1 VRADDI
7 LKSHPGYNTGHI
19 LPRIALLMKGPSI
32 GQIALAAL
40 ALLAGSGARAAAPA
54 PVLAPAAT
62 PAQSAPAD
70 DAPMPSLA
78 PMVRRVAPTVV
89 NVATRGSISE
99 SNPANPLLADPAFNR
114 FFDVPQTRGGH
125 SPQFQSAGSG
135 VILDARK
142 GYILTNAHVIENAS
156 EITVTLADGRDLK
169 AEVAGIDEPTD
180 IALLKVRPG
189 KLTQITLGDS
199 AKLEVGDFVVAIGNP
214 FGLRNSVTSGIV
226 SGLGRSNLDQ
236 DGFEDFIQT
245 DAAINPG
252 NSGGALVNL
261 RGEMVGLATAIL
273 ARSGGNIGIG
283 FAIPVDMVRSITDQL
298 EQFGSVKRGLLG
310 VDTYPVSPD
319 VAQALGLSG
328 AEGALV
334 TQVLLGSPAEA
345 AGLRSGDVIVSINRT
360 TVMVPADVRNAVGL
374 LRVGDSVDI
383 GLLRDGR
390 ARHVQALLTQPPE
403 SAAATPVSPA
413 EINPA
418 FEGATLGEA
427 SGGSGVVV
435 RNVDSGSP
443 AAAAGIR
450 SDDVIVAVNQSRVSN
465 LQQLRERS
473 AGLATLVIEV
483 QRGKST
489 VLIPIR

>member
-1 VRADDI
+1 MPA
-7 LKSHPGYNTGHI
+7 K
-19 LPRIALLMKGPSI
+19 MKGVAH

-40 ALLAGSGARAAAPA
+40 AVLTGPAALAVPPPAASAPA
-54 PVLAPAAT
+54 SA
-62 PAQSAPAD
+62 PAQSTTPD

-78 PMVRRVAPTVV
+78 PMVKRVAPTVV
-89 NVATRGSISE
+89 NVATRGSVTE
-99 SNPANPLLADPAFNR
+99 SSPANPLLADPAFNR
-114 FFDVPQTRGGH
+114 FFDVPQARGGH

-156 EITVTLADGRDLK
+156 EITVTFVDGRDMK
-169 AEVAGIDEPTD
+169 AEVVGIDEPTD
-180 IALLKVRPG
+180 IAVLRVRPV
-189 KLTQITLGDS
+189 KLAQITLGDS
-199 AKLEVGDFVVAIGNP
+199 ARLEVGDFVVAIGNP

-226 SGLGRSNLDQ
+226 SGLGRSSLDQ

-283 FAIPVDMVRSITDQL
+283 FAIPVNMVRSITDQL

-319 VAQALGLSG
+319 IAQALGLSG

-334 TQVLLGSPAEA
+334 TQVLLGSPAEQ
-345 AGLRSGDVIVSINRT
+345 AGVRSGDVIVSINRA

-374 LRVGDSVDI
+374 LRVGDTADI
-383 GLLRDGR
+383 ELLRNGR
-390 ARHVQALLTQPPE
+390 SRHVQALITQPPE
-403 SAAATPVSPA
+403 TAATTPVQPA
-413 EINPA
+413 EIHPA
-418 FEGATLGEA
+418 LEGAMLVDSA
-427 SGGSGVVV
+427 GGGGVVV

-450 SDDVIVAVNQSRVSN
+450 SDDLIVAVNQSQVAN
-465 LQQLRERS
+465 LQQLRDRT
-473 AGLATLVIEV
+473 AGLVTLVLEV

-489 VLIPIR
+489 VLIPFR

>member
-1 VRADDI
+1 
-7 LKSHPGYNTGHI
+7 
-19 LPRIALLMKGPSI
+19 MKAVAV

-40 ALLAGSGARAAAPA
+40 AFLGPVGLAAPIPPA
-54 PVLAPAAT
+54 SSSAAT
-62 PAQSAPAD
+62 AVQGPPAEE
-70 DAPMPSLA
+70 APMPSLA
-78 PMVRRVAPTVV
+78 PMIRRVAPAVV
-89 NVATRGSISE
+89 NVATRGSVTE

-114 FFDVPQTRGGH
+114 FFDVPQARGGH

-135 VILDARK
+135 VILDARR

-169 AEVAGIDEPTD
+169 AEVVGIDEPTD
-180 IALLKVRPG
+180 IALIKVRPV
-189 KLTQITLGDS
+189 KLTQITLGES

-226 SGLGRSNLDQ
+226 SGLGRSSLDK

-261 RGEMVGLATAIL
+261 RGELVGLATAIL

-319 VAQALGLSG
+319 IAQALGLSG

-334 TQVLLGSPAEA
+334 TQVMLGSAAEQ
-345 AGLRSGDVIVSINRT
+345 AGIHSGDVIVAINHA
-360 TVMVPADVRNAVGL
+360 TVVVPADVRNAIGL
-374 LRVGDSVDI
+374 LRAGDTVDI
-383 GLLRDGR
+383 ELLRDGR
-390 ARHVQALLTQPPE
+390 ARHVQAIISQPAE
-403 SAAATPVSPA
+403 SAAATPLPPG

-418 FEGATLGEA
+418 LEGATLAEA
-427 SGGSGVVV
+427 QGGSGVVV

-450 SDDVIVAVNQSRVSN
+450 SDDLIVAVNQSRVASI
-465 LQQLRERS
+465 QQLRERS
-473 AGLATLVIEV
+473 AGLATLVLEI

-489 VLIPIR
+489 VLVPIQ

>member
-1 VRADDI
+1 
-7 LKSHPGYNTGHI
+7 
-19 LPRIALLMKGPSI
+19 
-32 GQIALAAL
+32 
-40 ALLAGSGARAAAPA
+40 
-54 PVLAPAAT
+54 
-62 PAQSAPAD
+62 
-70 DAPMPSLA
+70 MPSLA
-78 PMVRRVAPTVV
+78 PMVRRVAPAVV
-89 NVATRGSISE
+89 NVATRGSVIE
-99 SNPANPLLADPAFNR
+99 SSPANPLLADPAFNR
-114 FFDVPQTRGGH
+114 FFDVPQARGGH

-142 GYILTNAHVIENAS
+142 GYILTNAHIIENTS
-156 EITVTLADGRDLK
+156 EITVTLADGRDLR

-180 IALLKVRPG
+180 IAVLKVRPV
-189 KLTQITLGDS
+189 KLTQIILGDS
-199 AKLEVGDFVVAIGNP
+199 SKLEVGDFVVAIGNP

-226 SGLGRSNLDQ
+226 SGLGRTSLDQ

-261 RGEMVGLATAIL
+261 RGEMVGLTTAIL

-283 FAIPVDMVRSITDQL
+283 FAIPVDMIRSITDQL
-298 EQFGSVKRGLLG
+298 VQFGSVKRGLLG

-319 VAQALGLSG
+319 IAQALGLNG
-328 AEGALV
+328 AAGALV
-334 TQVLLGSPAEA
+334 TQVLLGSPAEL
-345 AGLRSGDVIVSINRT
+345 AGIHSGDVIVSINHA
-360 TVMVPADVRNAVGL
+360 TVMAPADVRNAIGL
-374 LRVGDSVDI
+374 LRVGDTADI

-390 ARHVQALLTQPPE
+390 LRHVEAAITQPPE
-403 SAAATPVSPA
+403 AAAATPVQPA

-418 FEGATLGEA
+418 FEGATLAETP
-427 SGGSGVVV
+427 GGSGVVV

-450 SDDVIVAVNQSRVSN
+450 SDDIIVAVNQARVAN
-465 LQQLRERS
+465 IQQLRDRT

-489 VLIPIR
+489 VLIPVQ

>member
-1 VRADDI
+1 MQPMNQGVA
-7 LKSHPGYNTGHI
+7 TG
-19 LPRIALLMKGPSI
+19 RR
-32 GQIALAAL
+32 ALAAL
-40 ALLAGSGARAAAPA
+40 AILAATATYAAPT
-54 PVLAPAAT
+54 APAISAAGT
-62 PAQSAPAD
+62 PAQATPAD

-78 PMVRRVAPTVV
+78 PMIKRVAPAVV
-89 NVATRGSISE
+89 NVATRGSITE
-99 SNPANPLLADPAFNR
+99 SNPVNPLLADPAFDR
-114 FFDVPQTRGGH
+114 FFDVPQARAGH

-169 AEVAGIDEPTD
+169 AEVVGIDESTD
-180 IALLKVRPG
+180 IALIKVRPL
-189 KLTQITLGDS
+189 KLTQITLGQS

-226 SGLGRSNLDQ
+226 SGLGRNNLDQ

-261 RGEMVGLATAIL
+261 RGELVGLATAIL

-298 EQFGSVKRGLLG
+298 VQFGSVKRGLLG

-319 VAQALGLSG
+319 IAQALGLIG

-334 TQVLLGSPAEA
+334 TQVLLGSPAEQ
-345 AGLRSGDVIVSINRT
+345 AGIRSGDVIVSLNN
-360 TVMVPADVRNAVGL
+360 VAVAAPADVRNAVGL
-374 LRVGDSVDI
+374 LRVGDAVDI

-390 ARHVQALLTQPPE
+390 TRHVQTVIAAPAQ
-403 SAAATPVSPA
+403 SAASAPIQPG

-418 FEGATLGEA
+418 LEGATLAETA
-427 SGGSGVVV
+427 GGIGVMV

-450 SDDVIVAVNQSRVSN
+450 SEDVIVAVNQSRVAN
-465 LQQLRERS
+465 VLQLRERS

-489 VLIPIR
+489 VLIPIQ

>member
-1 VRADDI
+1 MKAAV
-7 LKSHPGYNTGHI
+7 TG
-19 LPRIALLMKGPSI
+19 R
-32 GQIALAAL
+32 IALAAL
-40 ALLAGSGARAAAPA
+40 ALIVAAAS
-54 PVLAPAAT
+54 AAT
-62 PAQSAPAD
+62 PPPATPAE

-78 PMVRRVAPTVV
+78 PMVRRVAPAVV
-89 NVATRGSISE
+89 NVATRGSVTE
-99 SNPANPLLADPAFNR
+99 SSPANPLLADPAFNR
-114 FFDVPQTRGGH
+114 FFDVPQARGGH

-135 VILDARK
+135 VILDARR
-142 GYILTNAHVIENAS
+142 GYVLTNAHVIENAS

-180 IALLKVRPG
+180 IAVLKVRPL

-214 FGLRNSVTSGIV
+214 FGLRNSVTSGVV
-226 SGLGRSNLDQ
+226 SGLGRSSLDQ

-261 RGEMVGLATAIL
+261 RGELVGLATAIL

-283 FAIPVDMVRSITDQL
+283 FAIPVNMVRSISDQL
-298 EQFGSVKRGLLG
+298 MQFGSVKRGLLG

-319 VAQALGLSG
+319 IAQALGLSG
-328 AEGALV
+328 AQGALV
-334 TQVLLGSPAEA
+334 TQVLLGSPAEI
-345 AGLRSGDVIVSINRT
+345 AGIHSGDIIVSINRV
-360 TVMVPADVRNAVGL
+360 TVILPADVRNAVGL
-374 LRVGDSVDI
+374 LRVGDTADI

-390 ARHVQALLTQPPE
+390 SRHVQVVVTQPAE
-403 SAAATPVSPA
+403 AAATPPLPPG

-418 FEGATLGEA
+418 LEGAMLADTP
-427 SGGSGVVV
+427 GGGGVMV

-443 AAAAGIR
+443 AAAAGLR
-450 SDDVIVAVNQSRVSN
+450 SDDLIVAVNQSRVAT

-489 VLIPIR
+489 VLIPIQ

>member
-1 VRADDI
+1 M
-7 LKSHPGYNTGHI
+7 
-19 LPRIALLMKGPSI
+19 MKGVLT

-40 ALLAGSGARAAAPA
+40 ALLADPGLRAAPA
-54 PVLAPAAT
+54 LPAQAT
-62 PAQSAPAD
+62 PTD

-78 PMVRRVAPTVV
+78 PMVRRVSPTVV
-89 NVATRGSISE
+89 NVATRGSITENS
-99 SNPANPLLADPAFNR
+99 PANPLLADPAFNR
-114 FFDVPQTRGGH
+114 FFDVPQARGGH

-142 GYILTNAHVIENAS
+142 GYILTNAHIIENAS

-180 IALLKVRPG
+180 IAVLKVRPV

-226 SGLGRSNLDQ
+226 SGLGRSSLDQ

-261 RGEMVGLATAIL
+261 RGELVGLATAIL

-283 FAIPVDMVRSITDQL
+283 FAIPVNMVRSITDQL
-298 EQFGSVKRGLLG
+298 VQFGSVKRGLLG

-319 VAQALGLSG
+319 IAQALGLSG

-345 AGLRSGDVIVSINRT
+345 AGIHSGDVIVSLNHAAVR
-360 TVMVPADVRNAVGL
+360 VPADVRNAVGL
-374 LRVGDSVDI
+374 LRVGDTVEVE
-383 GLLRDGR
+383 LLRDGR
-390 ARHVQALLTQPPE
+390 PRHVQALISPAPE
-403 SAAATPVSPA
+403 AAAATPVQPR

-418 FEGATLGEA
+418 FEGALLAETP
-427 SGGSGVVV
+427 GGAGVAI
-435 RNVDSGSP
+435 RNVDSGTP

-450 SDDVIVAVNQSRVSN
+450 SDDIIVAVNQGRVAN

-489 VLIPIR
+489 VLIPIQ

>member
-1 VRADDI
+1 
-7 LKSHPGYNTGHI
+7 
-19 LPRIALLMKGPSI
+19 
-32 GQIALAAL
+32 
-40 ALLAGSGARAAAPA
+40 
-54 PVLAPAAT
+54 
-62 PAQSAPAD
+62 
-70 DAPMPSLA
+70 MPSLA
-78 PMVRRVAPTVV
+78 PMIRRVAPSVV
-89 NVATRGSISE
+89 NVATRGSVTE
-99 SNPANPLLADPAFNR
+99 TNPANPLLADPAFNR
-114 FFDVPQTRGGH
+114 FFDVPQPRGGH

-135 VILDARK
+135 VVLDARR

-169 AEVAGIDEPTD
+169 AEIVGIDEPTD
-180 IALLKVRPG
+180 IALIKVRPI

-199 AKLEVGDFVVAIGNP
+199 SKLEVGDFVVAIGNP

-226 SGLGRSNLDQ
+226 SGLGRSSLDK

-261 RGEMVGLATAIL
+261 RGELVGLATAIL

-319 VAQALGLSG
+319 IAQALGLNG

-334 TQVLLGSPAEA
+334 TQVMLGSAAEQ
-345 AGLRSGDVIVSINRT
+345 AGIHSGDVIVSINRT
-360 TVMVPADVRNAVGL
+360 TVVVPADVRNAIGL
-374 LRVGDSVDI
+374 LRAGDTVDI

-390 ARHVQALLTQPPE
+390 PRHLQAVISQ
-403 SAAATPVSPA
+403 SAEAVATPVPPA

-418 FEGATLGEA
+418 LEGATLAELP
-427 SGGSGVVV
+427 GGGGVVV

-450 SDDVIVAVNQSRVSN
+450 SDDVIVAVNQSRVAN
-465 LQQLRERS
+465 IPQLRERS
-473 AGLATLVIEV
+473 VGLATLVLEV

>member
-1 VRADDI
+1 M
-7 LKSHPGYNTGHI
+7 PGIFSLGSSQ
-19 LPRIALLMKGPSI
+19 LMKGVASSE
-32 GQIALAAL
+32 IALAAL
-40 ALLAGSGARAAAPA
+40 TVLAGPAARAALPPPIAPA
-54 PVLAPAAT
+54 TTAAPAN
-62 PAQSAPAD
+62 PAD
-70 DAPMPSLA
+70 DAPLPSLA
-78 PMVRRVAPTVV
+78 PMIRRVAPAVV

-99 SNPANPLLADPAFNR
+99 SSPANPLLADPAFNR
-114 FFDVPQTRGGH
+114 FFDVPQARGGH

-169 AEVAGIDEPTD
+169 AEVVGIDEPTD
-180 IALLKVRPG
+180 IAVLRVRPL

-199 AKLEVGDFVVAIGNP
+199 SKLEVGDFVVAIGNP

-226 SGLGRSNLDQ
+226 SGLGRSSLDQ

-261 RGEMVGLATAIL
+261 RGELVGLATAIL

-298 EQFGSVKRGLLG
+298 VQFGSVKRGLLG

-319 VAQALGLSG
+319 IAQALGLSG

-334 TQVLLGSPAEA
+334 TQVLLGSPAEQ
-345 AGLRSGDVIVSINRT
+345 AGLHSGDIIVSLNRA

-374 LRVGDSVDI
+374 LRVGDTVDI

-390 ARHVQALLTQPPE
+390 PRHVQAVITQPPE
-403 SAAATPVSPA
+403 VAAAAPVVPG

-418 FEGATLGEA
+418 FEGAMLAEA
-427 SGGSGVVV
+427 AGGGGVMV

-450 SDDVIVAVNQSRVSN
+450 SDDLIVAVNQSPVAN

-489 VLIPIR
+489 VLIPIQ

>member
-1 VRADDI
+1 M
-7 LKSHPGYNTGHI
+7 
-19 LPRIALLMKGPSI
+19 MKGVLT
-32 GQIALAAL
+32 GRIALAAL
-40 ALLAGSGARAAAPA
+40 ALLAGPLLRAAPA
-54 PVLAPAAT
+54 IPVQT
-62 PAQSAPAD
+62 TPAD

-78 PMVRRVAPTVV
+78 PMVRRVTPTVV
-89 NVATRGSISE
+89 NVATRGSITENS
-99 SNPANPLLADPAFNR
+99 PANPLLADPAFNR
-114 FFDVPQTRGGH
+114 FFDVPQARGGH

-142 GYILTNAHVIENAS
+142 GYILTNAHIIENAS

-180 IALLKVRPG
+180 IAVLKVRPV

-226 SGLGRSNLDQ
+226 SGLGRSSLDQ

-261 RGEMVGLATAIL
+261 RGELVGLATAIL

-283 FAIPVDMVRSITDQL
+283 FAIPVNMVRSITDQL
-298 EQFGSVKRGLLG
+298 VQFGSVKRGLLG

-319 VAQALGLSG
+319 IAQALGLSG

-345 AGLRSGDVIVSINRT
+345 
-360 TVMVPADVRNAVGL
+360 
-374 LRVGDSVDI
+374 
-383 GLLRDGR
+383 GR
-390 ARHVQALLTQPPE
+390 HP
-403 SAAATPVSPA
+403 
-413 EINPA
+413 
-418 FEGATLGEA
+418 
-427 SGGSGVVV
+427 
-435 RNVDSGSP
+435 
-443 AAAAGIR
+443 
-450 SDDVIVAVNQSRVSN
+450 
-465 LQQLRERS
+465 
-473 AGLATLVIEV
+473 
-483 QRGKST
+483 QR
-489 VLIPIR
+489 

>member
-1 VRADDI
+1 M
-7 LKSHPGYNTGHI
+7 PGMKGFRCG
-19 LPRIALLMKGPSI
+19 RIALV
-32 GQIALAAL
+32 ALAM
-40 ALLAGSGARAAAPA
+40 LAGATAFATVPA
-54 PVLAPAAT
+54 PT
-62 PAQSAPAD
+62 D

-89 NVATRGSISE
+89 NVATRGSITE

-180 IALLKVRPG
+180 IALLKVRPI

-283 FAIPVDMVRSITDQL
+283 FAIPVNMVRSITDQL

-334 TQVLLGSPAEA
+334 TQVLLGSPAEQ

-427 SGGSGVVV
+427 SGGIGVVV

-450 SDDVIVAVNQSRVSN
+450 SDDVIVAVNQSPVSN

>member
-1 VRADDI
+1 M
-7 LKSHPGYNTGHI
+7 KGFGCG
-19 LPRIALLMKGPSI
+19 RIALVALTLSAGVAAHAAMPS
-32 GQIALAAL
+32 
-40 ALLAGSGARAAAPA
+40 
-54 PVLAPAAT
+54 
-62 PAQSAPAD
+62 SAPAD
-70 DAPMPSLA
+70 DTPLPTLA
-78 PMVRRVAPTVV
+78 PMIKRVAPSVV
-89 NVATRGSISE
+89 NVATRGSITE
-99 SNPANPLLADPAFNR
+99 TNAPNPLLADPAFNR

-125 SPQFQSAGSG
+125 SPLFQSAGSG

-180 IALLKVRPG
+180 IALLKVRPV

-236 DGFEDFIQT
+236 EGFEDFIQT

-261 RGEMVGLATAIL
+261 RGELVGLATAIL

-283 FAIPVDMVRSITDQL
+283 FAIPVNMVRSITDQL

-334 TQVLLGSPAEA
+334 TQVLLGSPAEQ

-360 TVMVPADVRNAVGL
+360 PVVVPADVRNAVGL

-390 ARHVQALLTQPPE
+390 TRHIQAMITQPPE
-403 SAAATPVSPA
+403 NPTAPPLPPA

-418 FEGATLGEA
+418 FEGATLAET
-427 SGGSGVVV
+427 SGGIGVMV
-435 RNVDSGSP
+435 RNVNSGSA

-483 QRGKST
+483 QRGRST

>member
-1 VRADDI
+1 
-7 LKSHPGYNTGHI
+7 
-19 LPRIALLMKGPSI
+19 MKAVAA

-40 ALLAGSGARAAAPA
+40 AILGTATFAAPLPPA
-54 PVLAPAAT
+54 NSSAAT
-62 PAQSAPAD
+62 PAQAPAPEE
-70 DAPMPSLA
+70 APMPSLA
-78 PMVRRVAPTVV
+78 PMIRRVAPAVV
-89 NVATRGSISE
+89 NVATRGSVTE

-114 FFDVPQTRGGH
+114 FFDVPQARGGH

-135 VILDARK
+135 VILDARR

-169 AEVAGIDEPTD
+169 AEVVGIDEPTD
-180 IALLKVRPG
+180 IALIKVRPV
-189 KLTQITLGDS
+189 KLTQINLGDS
-199 AKLEVGDFVVAIGNP
+199 SKLEVGDFVVAIGNP

-226 SGLGRSNLDQ
+226 SGLGRSSLDK

-261 RGEMVGLATAIL
+261 RGELVGLATAIL

-283 FAIPVDMVRSITDQL
+283 FAIPIDMVRSITEQL

-319 VAQALGLSG
+319 IAQALGLSG

-334 TQVLLGSPAEA
+334 TQVMLGSSAEQ
-345 AGLRSGDVIVSINRT
+345 AGIHSGDVIVAINHA
-360 TVMVPADVRNAVGL
+360 TVMVPADVRNAIGL
-374 LRVGDSVDI
+374 LRAGETVDI
-383 GLLRDGR
+383 ELLRDGR
-390 ARHVQALLTQPPE
+390 PRHVQALITQPPE
-403 SAAATPVSPA
+403 SVAAAPVPTS

-418 FEGATLGEA
+418 LEGAALA
-427 SGGSGVVV
+427 DAPAASGVVV

-450 SDDVIVAVNQSRVSN
+450 SDDVIVAVNQSRVTSI
-465 LQQLRERS
+465 QQLRERS
-473 AGLATLVIEV
+473 AGLATLVLEI

-489 VLIPIR
+489 VLVPIQ

>member
-1 VRADDI
+1 MKGFARG
-7 LKSHPGYNTGHI
+7 L
-19 LPRIALLMKGPSI
+19 IALGV
-32 GQIALAAL
+32 LAVPA
-40 ALLAGSGARAAAPA
+40 AFAVTPQTAGS
-54 PVLAPAAT
+54 
-62 PAQSAPAD
+62 SAPQD
-70 DAPMPSLA
+70 DAAPMPSLA

-89 NVATRGSISE
+89 NVATRGSVTE
-99 SNPANPLLADPAFNR
+99 SSPANPLLADPAFDR
-114 FFDVPQTRGGH
+114 FFEVPQARGGH

-135 VILDARK
+135 VVLDARK

-169 AEVAGIDEPTD
+169 AEVLGIDEPTD
-180 IALLKVRPG
+180 IAVLKVRPV

-199 AKLEVGDFVVAIGNP
+199 AKLEVGDFVVAVGNP

-226 SGLGRSNLDQ
+226 SGLGRSSLDAN
-236 DGFEDFIQT
+236 GFEDFIQT

-283 FAIPVDMVRSITDQL
+283 FAIPVNMVRSITDQL
-298 EQFGSVKRGLLG
+298 VQFGSVKRGLLG

-319 VAQALGLSG
+319 IAQALGLG
-328 AEGALV
+328 GTEGALV
-334 TQVLLGSPAEA
+334 TQVLLGSPAEQ
-345 AGLRSGDVIVSINRT
+345 AGIHSGDVIVSINRA
-360 TVMVPADVRNAVGL
+360 TVMAPADVRNAIGL
-374 LRVGDSVDI
+374 LRVGDTADI
-383 GLLRDGR
+383 VLLRDGR
-390 ARHVQALLTQPPE
+390 ARHVQPVITQPPE
-403 SAAATPVSPA
+403 AAAATPVQPA

-418 FEGATLGEA
+418 FEGASLAETP
-427 SGGSGVVV
+427 GGSGVVV

-450 SDDVIVAVNQSRVSN
+450 SDDVIVAVNQSTVTN
-465 LQQLRERS
+465 IQQLRDRA

-483 QRGKST
+483 QRGRST
-489 VLIPIR
+489 VLIPVQ

>member
-1 VRADDI
+1 
-7 LKSHPGYNTGHI
+7 
-19 LPRIALLMKGPSI
+19 
-32 GQIALAAL
+32 
-40 ALLAGSGARAAAPA
+40 
-54 PVLAPAAT
+54 
-62 PAQSAPAD
+62 
-70 DAPMPSLA
+70 MPSLA
-78 PMVRRVAPTVV
+78 PMIRRVAPSVV
-89 NVATRGSISE
+89 NVATRGSVTE
-99 SNPANPLLADPAFNR
+99 TNPANPLLADPAFNR
-114 FFDVPQTRGGH
+114 FFDVPQPRGGH

-135 VILDARK
+135 VVLDARR

-169 AEVAGIDEPTD
+169 AEIVGIDEPTD
-180 IALLKVRPG
+180 IALIKVRPI

-199 AKLEVGDFVVAIGNP
+199 SKLEVGDFVVAIGNP

-226 SGLGRSNLDQ
+226 SGLGRSSLDK

-261 RGEMVGLATAIL
+261 RGELVGLATAIL

-283 FAIPVDMVRSITDQL
+283 FAIPVDMIRSITDQL

-319 VAQALGLSG
+319 IAQALGLTG

-334 TQVLLGSPAEA
+334 TQVMLGSAAEQ
-345 AGLRSGDVIVSINRT
+345 AGIHSGDVIVSINRT
-360 TVMVPADVRNAVGL
+360 TVVVPADVRNAIGL
-374 LRVGDSVDI
+374 LRAGETVDI

-390 ARHVQALLTQPPE
+390 PRHLQAVITQ
-403 SAAATPVSPA
+403 SAEAVATPVPPA

-418 FEGATLGEA
+418 LEGATLAELP
-427 SGGSGVVV
+427 GGGGVVV

-450 SDDVIVAVNQSRVSN
+450 SDDVIVAVNQSRVASIP
-465 LQQLRERS
+465 QLRERS
-473 AGLATLVIEV
+473 VGLATLILEV

>member
-1 VRADDI
+1 
-7 LKSHPGYNTGHI
+7 
-19 LPRIALLMKGPSI
+19 MKGLAT
-32 GQIALAAL
+32 GQIAVAALAAL
-40 ALLAGSGARAAAPA
+40 AASAHAGAGPQPA
-54 PVLAPAAT
+54 PSSAAT
-62 PAQSAPAD
+62 PAQAAPPD

-89 NVATRGSISE
+89 NVATRGSVLE
-99 SNPANPLLADPAFNR
+99 SSPANPLLSDPAFNR
-114 FFDVPQTRGGH
+114 FFDVPQARGGH

-135 VILDARK
+135 VVLDARK

-156 EITVTLADGRDLK
+156 DITVTLSDGRDLK
-169 AEVAGIDEPTD
+169 AEVVGIDEPTD
-180 IALLKVRPG
+180 IALLRVRPI
-189 KLTQITLGDS
+189 KLTQITLGES

-226 SGLGRSNLDQ
+226 SGLGRSSLDQ

-283 FAIPVDMVRSITDQL
+283 FAIPVDMIRSISDQL
-298 EQFGSVKRGLLG
+298 IQFGSVKRGLLG

-319 VAQALGLSG
+319 IAQALGLSG

-334 TQVLLGSPAEA
+334 TQVLLGSPAEQ
-345 AGLRSGDVIVSINRT
+345 AGIHSGDVIVSINRT
-360 TVMVPADVRNAVGL
+360 TVMVPADVRNAIGL
-374 LRVGDSVDI
+374 MRVGDTVDI
-383 GLLRDGR
+383 ALLRDGR
-390 ARHVQALLTQPPE
+390 PRHVQALITQPPE
-403 SAAATPVSPA
+403 ATAATPVQPS

-418 FEGATLGEA
+418 FEGATLAETP
-427 SGGSGVVV
+427 GGSGVVI
-435 RNVDSGSP
+435 RNVDSGSA

-450 SDDVIVAVNQSRVSN
+450 SDDVIVAVNQAPVTN
-465 LQQLRERS
+465 LQQLRDRT

-489 VLIPIR
+489 VLIPVR

>member
-1 VRADDI
+1 M
-7 LKSHPGYNTGHI
+7 LKGLVTGR
-19 LPRIALLMKGPSI
+19 L
-32 GQIALAAL
+32 ALAAL
-40 ALLAGSGARAAAPA
+40 TIVSAPALRAAPALPAPSSAAAPA
-54 PVLAPAAT
+54 QT
-62 PAQSAPAD
+62 PQAD
-70 DAPMPSLA
+70 DAPLPTLA
-78 PMVRRVAPTVV
+78 PMVRRVTPTVV
-89 NVATRGSISE
+89 NVATRGSITE
-99 SNPANPLLADPAFNR
+99 SSPANPLLADPAFNR
-114 FFDVPQTRGGH
+114 FFDVPQVRGGH

-142 GYILTNAHVIENAS
+142 GYILTNAHIIENAS

-180 IALLKVRPG
+180 IAVLKVRPT

-199 AKLEVGDFVVAIGNP
+199 AKLEVGDFVVAVGNP

-226 SGLGRSNLDQ
+226 SGLGRSSLDQ

-261 RGEMVGLATAIL
+261 RGELVGLATAIL

-283 FAIPVDMVRSITDQL
+283 FAIPVNMVRSIADQL

-319 VAQALGLSG
+319 IAQALGLSG
-328 AEGALV
+328 AGGALV
-334 TQVLLGSPAEA
+334 TQVLLGSPAEQ
-345 AGLRSGDVIVSINRT
+345 AGIHSGDIIVSLNHA

-374 LRVGDSVDI
+374 LRVGESVDI
-383 GLLRDGR
+383 ELLRDGR
-390 ARHVQALLTQPPE
+390 PRHVQAVITPPPE
-403 SAAATPVSPA
+403 SPAATPVKPG

-418 FEGATLGEA
+418 FQGAAFAETP
-427 SGGSGVVV
+427 GGNGIVV

-450 SDDVIVAVNQSRVSN
+450 TDDVIVAVNQARVAT

-473 AGLATLVIEV
+473 TGLATLVIEV

-489 VLIPIR
+489 VLIPIQ

>member
-1 VRADDI
+1 
-7 LKSHPGYNTGHI
+7 
-19 LPRIALLMKGPSI
+19 MKAAVTC
-32 GQIALAAL
+32 QIALAAL
-40 ALLAGSGARAAAPA
+40 ALIVASAS
-54 PVLAPAAT
+54 AAT
-62 PAQSAPAD
+62 PAPATPAD

-78 PMVRRVAPTVV
+78 PMVRRVAPAVV
-89 NVATRGSISE
+89 NVATRGSITE
-99 SNPANPLLADPAFNR
+99 SSPANPLLADPAFNR
-114 FFDVPQTRGGH
+114 FFDVPQARGGH

-180 IALLKVRPG
+180 IAVLKVRPL
-189 KLTQITLGDS
+189 KLNQITLGDS

-226 SGLGRSNLDQ
+226 SGLGRSGLDQ
-236 DGFEDFIQT
+236 DDFEDFIQT

-261 RGEMVGLATAIL
+261 RGELVGLATAIL

-283 FAIPVDMVRSITDQL
+283 FAIPVNMVRSITDQL
-298 EQFGSVKRGLLG
+298 VQFGSVKRGLLG

-319 VAQALGLSG
+319 IAQALGLS
-328 AEGALV
+328 AAQGALV
-334 TQVLLGSPAEA
+334 TQVVLGSPAEL
-345 AGLRSGDVIVSINRT
+345 AGIHSGDIIVSINRV
-360 TVMVPADVRNAVGL
+360 TVIVPADVRNAVGL
-374 LRVGDSVDI
+374 LRVGDMADI
-383 GLLRDGR
+383 GLQRDGR
-390 ARHVQALLTQPPE
+390 PRHVQVAITAPPE
-403 SAAATPVSPA
+403 AIATTPLPPG

-418 FEGATLGEA
+418 LEGALLAETP
-427 SGGSGVVV
+427 GGSGVMV
-435 RNVDSGSP
+435 RSVESGSP
-443 AAAAGIR
+443 AAAVGIR
-450 SDDVIVAVNQSRVSN
+450 SDDLIVAVNQSRVATV
-465 LQQLRERS
+465 QQLRERS

-489 VLIPIR
+489 VLIPIQ

>member
-1 VRADDI
+1 M
-7 LKSHPGYNTGHI
+7 PG
-19 LPRIALLMKGPSI
+19 MKAVAA

-40 ALLAGSGARAAAPA
+40 AILGPVGYTAPVPAVISSAPAPA
-54 PVLAPAAT
+54 PVT
-62 PAQSAPAD
+62 PAE

-78 PMVRRVAPTVV
+78 PMIRRVAPAVV
-89 NVATRGSISE
+89 NVATRGSVTETSA
-99 SNPANPLLADPAFNR
+99 ANPLLADPAFNR
-114 FFDVPQTRGGH
+114 FFDVPQARGGH

-135 VILDARK
+135 VILDARR

-169 AEVAGIDEPTD
+169 AEVVGIDEPTD
-180 IALLKVRPG
+180 IALIKVRPV
-189 KLTQITLGDS
+189 KLTQITMGDS

-226 SGLGRSNLDQ
+226 SGLGRSNLDR

-261 RGEMVGLATAIL
+261 RGELVGLATAIL

-310 VDTYPVSPD
+310 LDTYPVSPD
-319 VAQALGLSG
+319 IAQALGLSG

-334 TQVLLGSPAEA
+334 TQVMLGSPAEQ
-345 AGLRSGDVIVSINRT
+345 AGIHSGDVIVSINRA
-360 TVMVPADVRNAVGL
+360 TVMVPADVRNAIGL
-374 LRVGDSVDI
+374 LRAGDTVDI

-390 ARHVQALLTQPPE
+390 PRHVQAVISQPAENALT
-403 SAAATPVSPA
+403 TPVQPG

-418 FEGATLGEA
+418 LEGATLAETP
-427 SGGSGVVV
+427 GGSGVTV
-435 RNVDSGSP
+435 RTVDSGSP

-450 SDDVIVAVNQSRVSN
+450 GDDVIVGVNQSRVATI
-465 LQQLRERS
+465 QQLRERS
-473 AGLATLVIEV
+473 AGLATLVLEV
-483 QRGKST
+483 QRGNST
-489 VLIPIR
+489 VLVPIQ

>member
-1 VRADDI
+1 M
-7 LKSHPGYNTGHI
+7 PG
-19 LPRIALLMKGPSI
+19 MKGLRS
-32 GQIALAAL
+32 GRIALAAL
-40 ALLAGSGARAAAPA
+40 TVLAGAAARAAVP
-54 PVLAPAAT
+54 
-62 PAQSAPAD
+62 APAD

-89 NVATRGSISE
+89 NVATRGSIAE
-99 SNPANPLLADPAFNR
+99 SSPANPLLADPAFDR

-169 AEVAGIDEPTD
+169 ADVAGIDEPTD
-180 IALLKVRPG
+180 IALLKVRPV

-199 AKLEVGDFVVAIGNP
+199 AKLEVGDYVVAIGNP

-261 RGEMVGLATAIL
+261 RGELVGLATAIL

-283 FAIPVDMVRSITDQL
+283 FAIPVNMVRSITDQL

-334 TQVLLGSPAEA
+334 TQVLLGSPAEQ
-345 AGLRSGDVIVSINRT
+345 AGLRSGDVIVSIDQT

-374 LRVGDSVDI
+374 LRVGDTVDI

-390 ARHVQALLTQPPE
+390 TRHVQAMITQPPE
-403 SAAATPVSPA
+403 SPAATPVSPA

-418 FEGATLGEA
+418 FEGATLAETP
-427 SGGSGVVV
+427 GGLGVVV
-435 RNVDSGSP
+435 HNVDSGSP

-483 QRGKST
+483 QRGRST